1 MRRALLLS
9 AVIAAAG
16 LGGPAAPALA
26 LAAPAPKLA
35 VNDPVIGVG
44 EQTPGV
50 FADPFFTRLGV
61 RHVRYVVA
69 WDALRKP
76 LDRAEVDRWMA
87 AAEAA
92 RVRVLLAF
100 NVSRDL
106 APAPRRA
113 LARPLPAH
121 VPVLPRP
128 LSVRDRVHHLER
140 GQPPFPAHRAPAAAG
155 RRYHDV
161 ASRACPRC
169 TILAAD
175 LLDDDSVPAWVKAFR
190 RHARVEPR
198 LWGLHNYIDA
208 NRFRTRGTRQ
218 MLRAVR
224 GRIWFTETGGLV
236 WRRGGTPLDESAP
249 HAARATRWVFRLANL
264 SRRIRRVY
272 FYHWSVPDRV
282 DRWDSAIM
290 DRHGRPR
297 PAYRVLRNHLLRAA
311 ERSAARRIDVLPR
324 ARRG

>member
-1 MRRALLLS
+1 VRRALLLP
-9 AVIAAAG
+9 ALLAAAC
-16 LGGPAAPALA
+16 LGSPAAATA
-26 LAAPAPKLA
+26 RAAAPKPI
-35 VNDPVIGVG
+35 VNNPVIGVG
-44 EQTPGV
+44 EQSPGV
-50 FADPFFTRLGV
+50 FADPFFTRLGL

-76 LDRAEVDRWMA
+76 ADRAEVDRWMA
-87 AAEAA
+87 AARASRA
-92 RVRVLLAF
+92 RVLLAF

-106 APAPRRA
+106 DRRRVVLSPARYRRMFLDFRARYPFVTEFITWNEGNHHSQPTARRPR
-113 LARPLPAH
+113 LAA
-121 VPVLPRP
+121 
-128 LSVRDRVHHLER
+128 
-140 GQPPFPAHRAPAAAG
+140 
-155 RRYHDV
+155 RYYDT

-175 LLDDDSVPAWVKAFR
+175 LLDDDSVPRWVKAFR
-190 RHARVEPR
+190 RHAKVKPRV
-198 LWGLHNYIDA
+198 WGLHNYIDA
-208 NRFRTRGTRQ
+208 NRFRTRGTRA

-236 WRRGGTPLDESAP
+236 WRRGGTPLNESAP

-272 FYHWSVPDRV
+272 FYHWTFPERL

-297 PAYRVLRNHLLRAA
+297 PAYRVLRNHLRAA
-311 ERSAARRIDVLPR
+311 ERRAARER
-324 ARRG
+324 ARG